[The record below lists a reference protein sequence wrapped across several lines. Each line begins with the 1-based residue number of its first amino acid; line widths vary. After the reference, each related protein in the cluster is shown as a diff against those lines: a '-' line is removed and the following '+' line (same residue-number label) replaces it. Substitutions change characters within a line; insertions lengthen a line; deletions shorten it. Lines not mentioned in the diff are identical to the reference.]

1 MILGPKK
8 LLELVKTQKLVENL
22 SERELTNPEGAGF
35 DLRLG
40 EVYKISGKAFLGVT
54 ERHTAGIELIAEY
67 KKEVKSPAFAKAS
80 AGRQKSKV
88 KNTAQNS
95 KVKKTNPESKH
106 LNAII
111 IKPGEF
117 FLVKT
122 IEKINL
128 PLNLSAVIL
137 PRTTTFRSGLFLRT
151 GAVAPGYSGEL
162 TFGLKN
168 EGPINVEIEMG
179 ARFAHILFHEVKGR
193 GSRYRG
199 QWQGGRVTTTKK
211 EKQV

>member
-1 MILGPKK
+1 MIISPRE
-8 LLELVKTQKLVENL
+8 LLKLVKKQKLVEGL

-40 EVYKISGKAFLGVT
+40 EVYKISGKAFLGEIHRQT
-54 ERHTAGIELIAEY
+54 PDIESVA
-67 KKEVKSPAFAKAS
+67 KFGKDKSIK
-80 AGRQKSKV
+80 
-88 KNTAQNS
+88 
-95 KVKKTNPESKH
+95 
-106 LNAII
+106 
-111 IKPGEF
+111 IKPGDF

-128 PLNLSAVIL
+128 PINLSAVIL

-151 GAVAPGYSGEL
+151 GPVQPGYGGEL

-168 EGPINVEIEMG
+168 EGPITVEIEMG
-179 ARFAHILFHEVKGR
+179 ARFAHVLFHEIKGV
-193 GSRYRG
+193 GSKYRG
-199 QWQGGRVTTTKK
+199 QWQGGRVSATKR